1 MARYG
6 FNIGLDGH
14 RIQPLTEKEAEE
26 IADGLTIIYG
36 EARERMLKSVAN
48 RVARGVTRYG
58 WAERKANE
66 VLGAHAQLSR
76 DLDRAHAQRESLLSG
91 VIDRA
96 YVTGSQQFYADMRS
110 ILGDSAHISPNS
122 MKTGYILAD
131 LNNSRNAAERRILR
145 LFDDRYADVIGAV
158 SFELATGDMTAKQA
172 VGEALQRFADQGI
185 TGFIDRGGHHW
196 TLESYSEMAVL
207 TAIERSTISGYVDT
221 MQSYGYDLA
230 VIDGHIGSCP
240 ICEAWEGV
248 IISVSGND
256 PNYPS
261 LNEAEGAGC
270 FHPRCM
276 HGIHTYYEGIT
287 NTPAG
292 GFRDAPREMRPPSVQ
307 YTARSKLRYM
317 ERMAQKYRD
326 RALVAQTPQQKAQ
339 ANAKA
344 REWSAAANRLNKKQ
358 YAPAQEW
365 NQYKSSIR
373 ADVRA
378 ADRPSEEVK
387 RAVGETLKRVI
398 DDWPQLGQHLQ
409 EVLYGYDDQGAFAA
423 SRNDGKAILLDAKH
437 FTTPENLARLFLQS
451 VAAGDTVGANNPMF
465 IVAHEC
471 GHCLESMVAMKR
483 AGITEI
489 HSMADK
495 YAVDAARTSM
505 WIEYYQHMGFSSSMT
520 YEEIIMAVREEMGS
534 IGTINASEMLA
545 QSFAL
550 QYYGDGPHE
559 HADALIDYF
568 GTMVR

>member
-36 EARERMLKSVAN
+36 EARERMLKSVAD

-96 YVTGSQQFYADMRS
+96 YATGSQQFYADMRS

-131 LNNSRNAAERRILR
+131 LNNSLNAAERRILR
-145 LFDDRYADVIGAV
+145 QFDDRYADVIGAV
-158 SFELATGDMTAKQA
+158 SSELATGDMTAKQA

-287 NTPAG
+287 HAPAG
-292 GFRDAPREMRPPSVQ
+292 GFRDAPREMRRPSAQ

-344 REWSAAANRLNKKQ
+344 REWSAAANRQ
-358 YAPAQEW
+358 
-365 NQYKSSIR
+365 KSLQLSRTSGNISLPDIR
-373 ADVRA
+373 ITRGVGPRGQNYWVLDFSTGKEYSLVPNTVIKNVTVFAGKGTKTAFRA
-378 ADRPSEEVK
+378 AEKYADRYGGKPEDWQHAKGNGWLQTEEGDRPAEIHWVQHENAGRYEFFVK
-387 RAVGETLKRVI
+387 R
-398 DDWPQLGQHLQ
+398 W
-409 EVLYGYDDQGAFAA
+409 
-423 SRNDGKAILLDAKH
+423 LD
-437 FTTPENLARLFLQS
+437 E
-451 VAAGDTVGANNPMF
+451 
-465 IVAHEC
+465 
-471 GHCLESMVAMKR
+471 
-483 AGITEI
+483 
-489 HSMADK
+489 
-495 YAVDAARTSM
+495 
-505 WIEYYQHMGFSSSMT
+505 
-520 YEEIIMAVREEMGS
+520 
-534 IGTINASEMLA
+534 
-545 QSFAL
+545 
-550 QYYGDGPHE
+550 
-559 HADALIDYF
+559 
-568 GTMVR
+568 